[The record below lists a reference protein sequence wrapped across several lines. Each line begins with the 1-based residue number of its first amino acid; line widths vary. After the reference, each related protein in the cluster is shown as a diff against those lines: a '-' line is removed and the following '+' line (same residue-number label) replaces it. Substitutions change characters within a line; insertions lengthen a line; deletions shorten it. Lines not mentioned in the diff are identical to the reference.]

1 MAASPHRTIT
11 SPPLY
16 LSGWQKVAANK
27 TVWLFEVGCIILIT
41 GHKKIELLY
50 NQSLNLRQILTTE
63 ITARDIRIILPHH
76 APGFADEVVV
86 AGAIGVY

>member
-27 TVWLFEVGCIILIT
+27 TVWPFEVGYVI
-41 GHKKIELLY
+41 GHRKIELLHY